1 MIEKILPN
9 LYRVEVPLP
18 QNPLKAVNS
27 YVVKAADRSLV
38 IDTGMNREESLR
50 VLSSDLKELGIDFNK
65 TDFFVTHLHADHLG
79 LVSSFATA
87 TSVVYFNQEDAAIY
101 NSIGYWEKVY
111 DFARLNGVPADVLGW
126 VIENNPAIE
135 YSSKGHL
142 DFHILK
148 EGETIG
154 IGDYLFRCIKTP
166 GHSMGHTCLYEPS
179 KRLFISGDHILGDI
193 TPNITLWSDNRD
205 PLREYLESL
214 DKVYDLNVEL
224 VLPGHRG
231 TFKDYR
237 GRIQELKEHH
247 ETRAN
252 EVVAILEKGS
262 KNAYQVASQMSWD
275 MTYESWELFPTSQK
289 WFATGEAITHLKY
302 LEERGKLRRE
312 IQKQGVVF
320 SVK

>member
-1 MIEKILPN
+1 MPN

-27 YVVKAADRSLV
+27 YVIKTADRSLI

-50 VLSSDLKELGIDFNK
+50 VLSSGLKELGVDLNK

-101 NSIGYWEKVY
+101 NSNGYWEKVY
-111 DFARLNGVPADVLGW
+111 DFARINGVPADVLGW
-126 VIENNPAIE
+126 VIKNNPAIE

-148 EGETIG
+148 EGDTIG

-166 GHSMGHTCLYEPS
+166 GHSMGHTCLYEAS

-231 TFKDYR
+231 VFKDYR

-247 ETRAN
+247 ETRAS
-252 EVVAILEKGS
+252 EVVSILEKGS
-262 KNAYQVASQMSWD
+262 KNAFQVASQMSWD

-312 IQKQGVVF
+312 VHKQGVVF